1 MSYTFSFI
9 GGKNNSYIFETTNGI
24 VYEIKFKPSP
34 YLLPGNVFS
43 ELIYEFVIEVAINGL
58 GKNPPLDNKI
68 SITIAEIF
76 REFFNASSKN
86 VCIYICDSSD
96 NRQDIRRKKF
106 DQWFYKHQNDS
117 FIKIDEIL
125 IDSNQNRYP
134 VSMIILKRNPYIK
147 QIISAFIELSE
158 GESEKIKTKNVI
170 NKKPARTC

>member
-1 MSYTFSFI
+1 MMYAYLFI
-9 GGKNNSYIFETTNGI
+9 AGHNNSYIFETANGI

-34 YLLPGNVFS
+34 YLLPGNEFS
-43 ELIYEFVIEVAINGL
+43 DLIYEFVIEVVINGS
-58 GKNPPLDNKI
+58 GKNPPLDANVG
-68 SITIAEIF
+68 ITIAEIF
-76 REFFNASSKN
+76 REFFNASSQN

-106 DQWFYKHQNDS
+106 DQWFYKYQNDS

-125 IDSNQNRYP
+125 VDSNKNRYP

-158 GESEKIKTKNVI
+158 GESDK
-170 NKKPARTC
+170 